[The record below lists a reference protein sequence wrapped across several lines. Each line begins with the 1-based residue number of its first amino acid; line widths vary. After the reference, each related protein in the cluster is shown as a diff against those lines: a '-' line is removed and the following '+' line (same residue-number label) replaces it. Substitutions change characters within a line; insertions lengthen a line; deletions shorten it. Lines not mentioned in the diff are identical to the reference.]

1 MLHLTSVSLLEYT
14 VPVSLVCTCRFPQ
27 LCTPPCWTPW
37 WVGSG
42 VGEHSPLNMTS
53 QNQKPKTPK
62 KRHIVDSDS
71 ELSLEN
77 EPLTTPTDDWPR
89 FIILTSANS
98 ERPIGK
104 LSPFA
109 IHKGILGIAGVV
121 KDVKK
126 LRSGDILVEC
136 AKKAHAENLLRATA
150 LVGVGMKAS
159 PHRSLNSSKGV
170 IRTRDLGDMDE
181 EEIASEL
188 RDQGVLS
195 VRRITIKKD
204 GNIINT
210 NTYILTFSKP
220 SPPERLRIGY
230 LSVHVDL
237 FIPNPL
243 RCFSCQKYGHGRDSC
258 KNLPACFRCGQQ
270 GHDST
275 DCQKAAK
282 CANCQGD
289 HVAASKDCPVWKK
302 EKQIQKVKTE
312 NHLGYPEA
320 RRLVEGATPS
330 PGAKTYAA
338 VSRVSTRTVDC
349 QTDITWLSRERP
361 LAMNSGK
368 SQTPVSTKAQIHQS
382 TNTHPVPQTSA
393 PTSTP
398 PQTARSPSRNA
409 QHGRPQPGA
418 GAVGSQSHSVTHSQS
433 KAKKKPLTDRQ
444 PKGSDDPIAQANRF
458 LLLPDNP
465 GEVEM
470 AEAAPRGGR
479 SRSPKN
485 KPRGPSPVVAPR

>member
-77 EPLTTPTDDWPR
+77 EPLTTPIDDWPR

-98 ERPIGK
+98 EKPIGK

-150 LVGVGMKAS
+150 LAGVGMKAS
-159 PHRSLNSSKGV
+159 PHWSLNSSKGV

-188 RDQGVLS
+188 RDQGVKRMVTSSTL
-195 VRRITIKKD
+195 IH
-204 GNIINT
+204 
-210 NTYILTFSKP
+210 TFSRSASHLHQRGCASDTCP
-220 SPPERLRIGY
+220 YTWIFSSRI
-230 LSVHVDL
+230 
-237 FIPNPL
+237 
-243 RCFSCQKYGHGRDSC
+243 RCVALVVRNMVMAGILVRTC
-258 KNLPACFRCGQQ
+258 LPA
-270 GHDST
+270 SS
-275 DCQKAAK
+275 AA
-282 CANCQGD
+282 N
-289 HVAASKDCPVWKK
+289 
-302 EKQIQKVKTE
+302 
-312 NHLGYPEA
+312 
-320 RRLVEGATPS
+320 
-330 PGAKTYAA
+330 
-338 VSRVSTRTVDC
+338 RVTT
-349 QTDITWLSRERP
+349 
-361 LAMNSGK
+361 A
-368 SQTPVSTKAQIHQS
+368 
-382 TNTHPVPQTSA
+382 
-393 PTSTP
+393 
-398 PQTARSPSRNA
+398 QTAR
-409 QHGRPQPGA
+409 
-418 GAVGSQSHSVTHSQS
+418 
-433 KAKKKPLTDRQ
+433 RQ
-444 PKGSDDPIAQANRF
+444 PNVQTVKVTMWLHRKTVLF
-458 LLLPDNP
+458 
-465 GEVEM
+465 
-470 AEAAPRGGR
+470 GR
-479 SRSPKN
+479 KKSKSKR
-485 KPRGPSPVVAPR
+485 